1 MDTPCPVPLI
11 LQLPTGQTH
20 CRAPG
25 FCCPPASRSLS
36 SKPSP
41 SPRIPWPQV
50 HAQSISFL
58 YPRSPW
64 SIAAT
69 LTPSPLSPLS
79 PHWLTLSRGSS
90 QHPVCGQLCLLG
102 SVASPNALTPQRP
115 LHHPV
120 SHHPNSPAD
129 SLSPES
135 LPQPSTVHAHPVV
148 KLGPGGVVSSLDV
161 PQPPQ
166 VGGSP
171 RLPDRG
177 AAHAGLLLQPG
188 QQSGGAPGLRTEG
201 RGCLCLSSHHPGPAA
216 LHAGSSPASAP
227 PQALQPG

>member
-11 LQLPTGQTH
+11 LQLLTGQTH

-25 FCCPPASRSLS
+25 FCCSPASHSLS

-41 SPRIPWPQV
+41 SPLIPWPRV

-102 SVASPNALTPQRP
+102 CVASPNALTPQRP
-115 LHHPV
+115 L
-120 SHHPNSPAD
+120 HHPNSPAD

-161 PQPPQ
+161 PHPHRWEDRPDFLTVEQRMRACYYSLASKAE
-166 VGGSP
+166 GSP
-171 RLPDRG
+171 G
-177 AAHAGLLLQPG
+177 CAQKAEAACA
-188 QQSGGAPGLRTEG
+188 
-201 RGCLCLSSHHPGPAA
+201 
-216 LHAGSSPASAP
+216 
-227 PQALQPG
+227 